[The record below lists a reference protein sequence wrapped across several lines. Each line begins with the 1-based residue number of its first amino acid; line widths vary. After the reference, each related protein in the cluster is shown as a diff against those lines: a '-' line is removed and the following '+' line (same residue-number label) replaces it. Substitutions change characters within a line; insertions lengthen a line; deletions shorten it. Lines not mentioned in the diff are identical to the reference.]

1 MSYRTKTLMFLA
13 LAAII
18 FLCGAAGGWV
28 VNGWRMGEQ
37 HAQELAG
44 RDRDAL
50 ALAEAAKQIGIEANN
65 VISAA
70 DARAWKGLEDDQKEL
85 DRLRSCVAAGTCG
98 VRLIT
103 KYVPADSGASDSST
117 SSMGHD
123 TIELDPDVQRRVLDL
138 REALDQDRR
147 KIEYLQ
153 AYSLACWQAHYRR

>member
-1 MSYRTKTLMFLA
+1 MLNRAQTLMQLA
-13 LAAII
+13 LVAII

-44 RDRDAL
+44 RDRDAR

-65 VISAA
+65 VISDA

-85 DRLRSCVAAGTCG
+85 DRLRSCVADGTCG

-103 KYVPADSGASDSST
+103 KYVPTDSGGSDSSPG
-117 SSMGHD
+117 SVGHD
-123 TIELDPDVQRRVLDL
+123 TIEIAPDVQRRVLDL
-138 REALDQDRR
+138 REAIDQDRR